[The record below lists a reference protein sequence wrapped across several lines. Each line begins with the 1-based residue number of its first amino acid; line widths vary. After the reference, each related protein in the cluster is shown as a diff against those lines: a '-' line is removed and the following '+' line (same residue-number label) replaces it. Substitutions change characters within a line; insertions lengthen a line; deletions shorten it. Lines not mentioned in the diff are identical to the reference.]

1 MPEET
6 MNLKNPGRRPDRR
19 HGVSMI
25 AEARPMGGG
34 RRSAVSRKTSAVCR
48 RHSKRRNRRH
58 ARPAGAGARQR
69 HRWPHR
75 SRAHGR
81 AFWAALL
88 GLGLGALF
96 SHFGLGGAMASAL
109 GSILMLVLLAG
120 VFFII
125 RLIRGKSQPAAQ
137 PAAFGGN
144 NVYPM
149 QPSAAGNATP
159 EIGSRL
165 QPAAAP
171 VQPAHTPWGVPADFD
186 SASFLRVAKAISS
199 ACKRWDRAIRPI
211 SANSPRRKCLP
222 S

>member
-1 MPEET
+1 MPPAQQAPQQAPRQAAPAPAPAAPPVAAPKPSPWKGI
-6 MNLKNPGRRPDRR
+6 L
-19 HGVSMI
+19 
-25 AEARPMGGG
+25 GG
-34 RRSAVSRKTSAVCR
+34 
-48 RHSKRRNRRH
+48 
-58 ARPAGAGARQR
+58 
-69 HRWPHR
+69 
-75 SRAHGR
+75 
-81 AFWAALL
+81 ALL

-120 VFFII
+120 VVFFII

-149 QPSAAGNATP
+149 QPRRWQCDAGNRFAPAASRRASAAGAH
-159 EIGSRL
+159 
-165 QPAAAP
+165 P
-171 VQPAHTPWGVPADFD
+171 VGRAADFD

-199 ACKRWDRAIRPI
+199 ACKRHGTRAMWPI